1 MDPQTQA
8 DLSKLNEADKKELNQ
23 VLENEAQKSNIQQ
36 MVHQLSD
43 VCWKKCIT
51 TKISSNTLNRTEE
64 ACAQN
69 CVDRWMDTQIGI
81 LKHLEEM
88 RH

>member
-1 MDPQTQA
+1 MDQQI
-8 DLSKLNEADKKELNQ
+8 DISKLNEADKKELNQ
-23 VLENEAQKSNIQQ
+23 ILVNEQQKSNIQQ
-36 MVHQLSD
+36 MVHQLND

-51 TKISSNTLNRTEE
+51 GKISSNTLNKTEE

-69 CVDRWMDTQIGI
+69 CVDRWMDTQVGI
-81 LKHLEEM
+81 LKHLEAM

>member
-1 MDPQTQA
+1 MDQQI
-8 DLSKLNEADKKELNQ
+8 DISKLNEADKKELNQ
-23 VLENEAQKSNIQQ
+23 ILLNEQQKSNIQQ
-36 MVHQLSD
+36 MVHQLND

-51 TKISSNTLNRTEE
+51 GKISSNTLNKTEE

-69 CVDRWMDTQIGI
+69 CVDRWMDTQVGI
-81 LKHLEEM
+81 LKHLEAM